1 MGRPRKNPDDPKW
14 QNAEIA
20 DQTTRVCKRCG
31 EVNPAEIHTCSP
43 PFTEDWKLYYA
54 AALTGLIAKGGASMD
69 SLLKT
74 AMQYADEAVKAMEA
88 R

>member
-14 QNAEIA
+14 QKNDELVPPHC
-20 DQTTRVCKRCG
+20 RRCG

-74 AMQYADEAVKAMEA
+74 AMQYADEAVKSTGD